1 MNKLNAPQKSI
12 LMIVLIV
19 IAFSS
24 FVTMACGPDVNP
36 QPDLNPAAPLIAPAG
51 DTQQAITDW
60 MKSTCEKRADGTCKT
75 MGE

>member
-1 MNKLNAPQKSI
+1 MNTLNAPQKSI

-19 IAFSS
+19 IAFVS
-24 FVTMACGPDVNP
+24 FATMACTDGNP
-36 QPDLNPAAPLIAPAG
+36 QPDVNPAAPLIAPAG